1 MVNLSA
7 AENLTM
13 LRISTLATRSWQL
26 LLSMLAS
33 LPTANQLTT
42 LEVTSIRIRGATA
55 WHHFWVTAFPQL
67 DRILALPNFAALER
81 VELNLRVIGA
91 SLGELEDLMPL
102 TPHRGILHSRTRI
115 VPDSGSCQTNRHAI
129 PNPQSVS
136 SA

>member
-1 MVNLSA
+1 MANLSA
-7 AENLTM
+7 TESLTM

-33 LPTANQLTT
+33 LPAANQLTT
-42 LEVTSIRIRGATA
+42 LEVTIVRIREAAA
-55 WHHFWVTAFPQL
+55 WNQFWVTAFPQL
-67 DRILALPNFAALER
+67 DRIHALPKFAALER
-81 VELNLRVIGA
+81 VAINLRQVET

-102 TPHRGILHSRTRI
+102 TSHRGILHSRTRL